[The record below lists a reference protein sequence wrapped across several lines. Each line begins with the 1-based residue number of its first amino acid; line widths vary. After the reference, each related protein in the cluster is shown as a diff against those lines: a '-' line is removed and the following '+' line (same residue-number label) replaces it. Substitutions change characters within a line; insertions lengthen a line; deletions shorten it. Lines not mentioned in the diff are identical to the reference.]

1 MAPPSP
7 RRDDL
12 AGTMW
17 VGELGDVR
25 ERLARLETKAEA
37 HDAASAERHRQ
48 LLDAIEGLEKRLEQ
62 VEGRAWKVALG
73 LAALG
78 LGGGAGAV
86 ELVRGMVGG

>member
-1 MAPPSP
+1 MAPPSS

-12 AGTMW
+12 AAPAW
-17 VGELGDVR
+17 VGELGEVR

-37 HDAASAERHRQ
+37 HDRASEERQKALLAAIKEV
-48 LLDAIEGLEKRLEQ
+48 EERLEQ

-73 LAALG
+73 LAAVG

-86 ELVRGMVGG
+86 ELVRGMLGG

>member
-12 AGTMW
+12 AAPAW

-25 ERLARLETKAEA
+25 ERLARLETRGEA
-37 HDAASAERHRQ
+37 QEAAAAERHRQ
-48 LLDAIEGLEKRLEQ
+48 LLDGIKTLEERLEQ

-73 LAALG
+73 LAAVG

-86 ELVRGMVGG
+86 ELFRSVVGG

>member
-1 MAPPSP
+1 MSPASP

-12 AGTMW
+12 AAPAW
-17 VGELGDVR
+17 VGELADVR
-25 ERLARLETKAEA
+25 ERLARLETRAEA
-37 HDAASAERHRQ
+37 QEAAAAERHRQ
-48 LLDAIEGLEKRLEQ
+48 LLDGVKGHEERLEQ

-86 ELVRGMVGG
+86 ELVRGMLGG